1 MASFFEFGG
10 SGILLTSASI
20 GGGGEPTGSLQR
32 MFFES
37 SDSNGT
43 NFQIRIPSQSTGDA
57 REDTIALYLTA
68 SGISPFVGIGTND
81 PKTALDVKDFSDT
94 GEGTVQVFESSR
106 SNRGGDAGDKA
117 GTLLFTVPS
126 GSYGDYKTSGSIAS
140 IESEITSINEEGVTG
155 DLVFKSAAT
164 VKAPPSEVFRINQ
177 TTSYFSSSLRTQQ
190 ALLIGANTVQMTNE
204 EDTPSGD
211 GLQTIDSFSDSVYK
225 GAVYDYTLVDSSNG
239 YARIGNF
246 MVISDGTSVS
256 YTDTSTRTLGSD
268 PVEPTITSTRSG
280 GLVLVQITNG
290 NGYVFKSLR
299 KLI

>member
-1 MASFFEFGG
+1 MARYFSYGG
-10 SGILLTSASI
+10 SGIYVVSSSI
-20 GGGGEPTGSLQR
+20 NNGYETGSLQR
-32 MFFES
+32 MLFES
-37 SDSNGT
+37 PAREGID
-43 NFQIRIPSQSTGDA
+43 FQIRIPSQSTGDA
-57 REDTIALYLTA
+57 REDTIALYITA
-68 SGISPFVGIGTND
+68 SGKNPFIGIGTDD

-106 SNRGGDAGDKA
+106 SDRGGDVGDKA

-126 GSYGDYKTSGSIAS
+126 SSFGDYKTSGSIAS
-140 IESEITSINEEGVTG
+140 IESEITEINEEGVKG
-155 DLVFKSAAT
+155 DIIFKSSDT
-164 VKAPPSEVFRINQ
+164 VKAAPTEVFRVNQ

-211 GLQTIDSFSDSVYK
+211 SLQTIDSFSDSVYK

-239 YARIGNF
+239 YARTGNF

-256 YTDTSTRTLGSD
+256 FTDTSTRALGSD
-268 PVEPTITSTRSG
+268 PTEPTLTADRSG
-280 GLVLVQITNG
+280 GLVRLRITNG
-290 NGYVFKSLR
+290 GGYVFKSLR